1 LPGWQQF
8 AEKHAGD
15 DFQMLSVAMDGGG
28 VEKPRAFVEASG
40 VTFPTFVDASGL
52 LFRLYGFTAVPNG
65 VYVDETGII
74 RFQLFTGFS
83 VDREDVVEQL
93 ETLLATPAGDI
104 PAAPTVAQQS
114 LEIEVMLEQAAS
126 QVDDP
131 GMQLGLAE
139 ALLHEGNNEQAA
151 EAFRRAF
158 ELDSESANAAF
169 GLGTALHQ
177 LGQPTEA
184 LASWR
189 RALQIE
195 PNNFIIRK
203 QIWRVE
209 YPEKFYPVIDYDWQK
224 VKLAQEKAAEGRA

>member
-1 LPGWQQF
+1 
-8 AEKHAGD
+8 
-15 DFQMLSVAMDGGG
+15 MLSVAMDGGG

-93 ETLLATPAGDI
+93 ETLLATPGES
-104 PAAPTVAQQS
+104 PPAPTVAQQS
-114 LEIEVMLEQAAS
+114 FEVEVLLEQAAGNG
-126 QVDDP
+126 DDP
-131 GMQLGLAE
+131 YIQLGLAE
-139 ALLHEGNNEQAA
+139 ACLQEGENERAA
-151 EAFRRAF
+151 EAFARTL
-158 ELDSESANAAF
+158 ELDGASANAAF

-177 LGQPTEA
+177 LGQTSDA
-184 LASWR
+184 LAAWG
-189 RALQIE
+189 RALEIE
-195 PNNFIIRK
+195 PDNFVIRK
-203 QIWRVE
+203 QIWRVQ

-224 VKLAQEKAAEGRA
+224 VQLADERAAEGRA

>member
-1 LPGWQQF
+1 
-8 AEKHAGD
+8 
-15 DFQMLSVAMDGGG
+15 MLSVAMDGGG

-114 LEIEVMLEQAAS
+114 LEIEVMLEQAAA

-131 GMQLGLAE
+131 GIQLGLAE
-139 ALLHEGNNEQAA
+139 ALLQEGNNEHAA

-158 ELDSESANAAF
+158 QLDSESANAAF

-177 LGQPTEA
+177 LGQTYRGA
-184 LASWR
+184 GLMAASLAN
-189 RALQIE
+189 RAE
-195 PNNFIIRK
+195 
-203 QIWRVE
+203 
-209 YPEKFYPVIDYDWQK
+209 
-224 VKLAQEKAAEGRA
+224 